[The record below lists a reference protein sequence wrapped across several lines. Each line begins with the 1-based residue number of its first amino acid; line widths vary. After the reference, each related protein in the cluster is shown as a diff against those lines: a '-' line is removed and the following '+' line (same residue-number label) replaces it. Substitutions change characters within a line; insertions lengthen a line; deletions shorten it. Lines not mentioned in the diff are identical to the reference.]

1 VGQKP
6 AVQAG
11 GDVPLSRSE
20 KLHLQVFRV
29 QLRLNSL
36 GLFNGQI
43 SGKLDDETKNALRM
57 FQSVKGFPETGLM
70 TTETLNALGVSAV
83 K

>member
-1 VGQKP
+1 MSK
-6 AVQAG
+6 A
-11 GDVPLSRSE
+11 E

-43 SGKLDDETKNALRM
+43 SGKFDDETKRALRM
-57 FQSVKGFPETGLM
+57 FQQVKGLPENGLM
-70 TTETLNALGVSAV
+70 TTPTLNALGIPAV